1 MDDEYNLRK
10 SDISQT
16 LGNQTYKVPSLGL
29 VASEFERIDLL
40 LGSYLDEE
48 RRRKTAEETR
58 AKAELSRV
66 SAENSRAEAEKK
78 REDDFSKLRDDV
90 KQASCNNIVSIEQT
104 KTSNLDGGEN
114 VITIGLVGGDT
125 RTFVVKNG
133 SKGADGVPGAKGEI
147 GDKGEKGDRGDVG
160 PKGDP
165 GERGLQGE
173 KGEKGEKGDIGSI
186 GNVNVTVDDTSG
198 IPSASASIHKNE
210 DGSTDINFDFKGLKG
225 AEGSETT
232 VRKVSKMKT
241 RIVCRKAIRLGSTK
255 EKGNPVKYAS
265 GYPSI
270 RLKAGKRY
278 FIYLDGKLVDFTKI
292 SNESIFYKKFSIGDD
307 GSISNLTN
315 ENKNFTVPITGT
327 YERQL
332 TLYWIDRINDL
343 GNDEVVEIYVV
354 SKKCNFSYNTENRY
368 ITIVENQLRGKPVL
382 EKIVSCFSIN
392 NNLLND
398 LGGHDSFYGKRNIL
412 KVKKLCQ
419 VKSIDGDRIIKH
431 GFRKYRMYTVHFDSA
446 ATSRCGLWKIY
457 FKYKGIVYCSLN
469 VIIQRNKTKGIYFI
483 AKI

>member
-29 VASEFERIDLL
+29 VASEFERIDLH

-160 PKGDP
+160 PKGDS

-173 KGEKGEKGDIGSI
+173 KGDKGEKGDIGSI

-198 IPSASASIHKNE
+198 IPSASASIHKND

-225 AEGSETT
+225 AEGSGTT

-255 EKGNPVKYAS
+255 EKGNPVKYFN
-265 GYPSI
+265 YNPSI
-270 RLKAGKRY
+270 RLNVSATY
-278 FIYLDGKLVDFTKI
+278 FIYLDGNLVDYNLDDWGEYDTPYILRKE
-292 SNESIFYKKFSIGDD
+292 NVTVNDD
-307 GSISNLTN
+307 GSIS
-315 ENKNFTVPITGT
+315 
-327 YERQL
+327 
-332 TLYWIDRINDL
+332 
-343 GNDEVVEIYVV
+343 
-354 SKKCNFSYNTENRY
+354 
-368 ITIVENQLRGKPVL
+368 
-382 EKIVSCFSIN
+382 
-392 NNLLND
+392 
-398 LGGHDSFYGKRNIL
+398 
-412 KVKKLCQ
+412 
-419 VKSIDGDRIIKH
+419 
-431 GFRKYRMYTVHFDSA
+431 
-446 ATSRCGLWKIY
+446 
-457 FKYKGIVYCSLN
+457 LN
-469 VIIQRNKTKGIYFI
+469 VTKNVKTGCVPLFFDDYNPRLFWIEKV
-483 AKI
+483 